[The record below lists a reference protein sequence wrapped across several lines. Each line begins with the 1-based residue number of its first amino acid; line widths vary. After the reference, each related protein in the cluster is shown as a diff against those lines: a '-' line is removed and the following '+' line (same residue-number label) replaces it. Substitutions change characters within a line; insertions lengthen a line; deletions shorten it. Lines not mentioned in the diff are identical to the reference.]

1 MRRFRSASYYT
12 SSKARTTGG
21 IKQKGM
27 DNISENG
34 RGARVALCAHPFI
47 LILILNW
54 RTEKNVE

>member
-1 MRRFRSASYYT
+1 VKVTILHQRYG
-12 SSKARTTGG
+12 TTGG

-27 DNISENG
+27 DNRSEND

-54 RTEKNVE
+54 RTEKNVK